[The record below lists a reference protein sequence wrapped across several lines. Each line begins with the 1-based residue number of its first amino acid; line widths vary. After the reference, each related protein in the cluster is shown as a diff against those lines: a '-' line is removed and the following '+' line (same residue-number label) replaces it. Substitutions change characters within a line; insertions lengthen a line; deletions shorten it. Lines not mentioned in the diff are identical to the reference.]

1 MEEEVIPL
9 GTPFSKFVTKATGY
23 DSGTKKFRNKEVLY
37 LHDPLAVGVVAH
49 PDLVKKER
57 LAIRVEA
64 EEGDRYGQISEV
76 KNGPMIDVCL
86 KVDAKK
92 FLGLFTSRL
101 T

>member
-23 DSGTKKFRNKEVLY
+23 DQETKKFRNKKVLY
-37 LHDPLAVGVVAH
+37 LHDPLAVGVVTH

-57 LAIRVEA
+57 LAIRVET
-64 EEGDRYGQISEV
+64 EEGDHYGQTSEV
-76 KNGPMIDVCL
+76 KKGPQIDVCF
-86 KVDAKK
+86 KVDANG
-92 FLGLFTSRL
+92 FLEIFLSAL